1 MRFRLLVLLLGTAS
15 LVASSR
21 VFQEGEAMIREAN
34 RFLDS
39 LSAMQKAVSVYS
51 FDTEK
56 RLEWHYFPDGG
67 YQGAYGYARPG
78 IGYKYMD
85 DKQEKLAH
93 NLLRAGLSDRGFTK
107 VQGVIR
113 LEEILRLLE
122 NDTSGNRD
130 REKYYY
136 AIFGTPSA
144 SGTWGW
150 RLEGHH
156 LSLNFTIQ
164 DGKLVSA
171 TPAFFGANPHE
182 VRRGPEK
189 GLRVLGAEEDKAK
202 QLLQSLE
209 SAQRE
214 HAVVQ
219 HVAYR
224 DILSFVDQRARLV
237 NEPPGLPAAELTD
250 DQYQAL
256 RSLVNEYAANGSVT
270 ITKGRMDRFDGAP
283 REKIHFAWAGGTE
296 PGEGVYYRV
305 QTPDF
310 LIEYANTQNRA
321 NHSHTVWRDWNGDFG
336 HDVLAAHYQ
345 DYDHGIGEPIYRA
358 TK

>member
-21 VFQEGEAMIREAN
+21 VSQEGGAMIREAN

-270 ITKGRMDRFDGAP
+270 ITKGRMDRFDVAP